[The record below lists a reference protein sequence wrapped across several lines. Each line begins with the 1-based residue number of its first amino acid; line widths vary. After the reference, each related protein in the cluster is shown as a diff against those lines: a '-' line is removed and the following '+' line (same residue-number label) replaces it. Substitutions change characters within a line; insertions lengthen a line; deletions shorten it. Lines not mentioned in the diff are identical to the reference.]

1 MAEGG
6 KRTRQPHIA
15 EEKTLRAHALSYPEA
30 HEAFPW
36 GERVVKV
43 RGKVFVFMGR
53 LDGGLG
59 LSVKLPGSASLA
71 LALPFATPTAY
82 GLGKSGWVTA
92 RFAPRE
98 KPPLALLRRWIDESY
113 RAVAPKRLVERLAAP
128 GGAGVERTT
137 KRRARGRE

>member
-1 MAEGG
+1 MAT
-6 KRTRQPHIA
+6 KRRRATPAHAA

-30 HEAFPW
+30 HEDFPW

-59 LSVKLPGSASLA
+59 LSVKLPGSASVA
-71 LALPFATPTAY
+71 LALPFASPTAY

-98 KPPLALLRRWIDESY
+98 RPPLELLMRWIDESY
-113 RAVAPKRLVERLAAP
+113 RAVAPKRLVATLAASS
-128 GGAGVERTT
+128 RTLEKPT
-137 KRRARGRE
+137 TRRPRRAV

>member
-1 MAEGG
+1 MAARG
-6 KRTRQPHIA
+6 TRATQAHAA
-15 EEKTLRAHALSYPEA
+15 EERALRAHALAYPGA

-43 RGKVFVFMGR
+43 GAKVFVFMGR
-53 LDGGLG
+53 RDGGLG

-71 LALPFATPTAY
+71 LALPFASPTAY

-98 KPPLALLRRWIDESY
+98 RPPLELLKRWIDESY
-113 RAVAPKRLVERLAAP
+113 RAVAPKRVVATLRVAPDGAARTAKAPRPRRL
-128 GGAGVERTT
+128 G
-137 KRRARGRE
+137 

>member
-1 MAEGG
+1 MAAKSGRA
-6 KRTRQPHIA
+6 KLAHAA
-15 EEKTLRAHALSYPEA
+15 EEKALRAHALAYPGA

-53 LDGGLG
+53 LEGGLG

-71 LALPFATPTAY
+71 LALPFASPTAY

-98 KPPLALLRRWIDESY
+98 RPPLVLLKRWIDESY
-113 RAVAPKRLVERLAAP
+113 RAVAPKRLVATLATEPIGDERI
-128 GGAGVERTT
+128 AGPRPL
-137 KRRARGRE
+137 RGK